1 MLLLP
6 KIPNFDLEER
16 RKKYRH
22 GLEIARDMLSVAS
35 VKVKKTRIMYQANL
49 SYRLMEKYLKRLLEN
64 RLIECID
71 NSFYVITG
79 KGKEFLQ
86 MYEDYLVRR
95 RRIHEDIKGAHKDRL
110 LLENMCF
117 NNDWNFELAAGKKGV
132 LVDIKEE

>member
-1 MLLLP
+1 MS
-6 KIPNFDLEER
+6 KILNLNLDKR

-49 SYRLMEKYLKRLLEN
+49 SYRLLEKYLGSLLEN
-64 RLIECID
+64 GLVQCGD
-71 NSFYVITG
+71 DSFYVITR
-79 KGKEFLQ
+79 KGKDFLQ

-95 RRIHEDIKGAHKDRL
+95 RRIHEDINGARKDRL

-117 NNDWNFELAAGKKGV
+117 NNEWNFKLATSKKGV
-132 LVDIKEE
+132 LVDVEEK